1 MRMKKVVC
9 AAVMLCL
16 LSVGVYAQSVALA
29 FGDLKWLSGEK
40 TLQFEF
46 SYEDMQVGK
55 LSEAEYVEKKVT
67 EYNKKEAGRGDTW
80 KKAWESDRKERFEPK
95 FLELFDKYLSE
106 KGITSAKEGAKYVV
120 KVNTNFTEPGFN
132 VGVMRRNASV
142 DVVCTIVEIA
152 TGKKVA
158 VVKVRDASAN
168 SFWGTDF
175 DSGYRLQ
182 ESYAKAGREFA
193 KFLIKK
199 AKLK

>member
-1 MRMKKVVC
+1 MCVV
-9 AAVMLCL
+9 VVLCFM
-16 LSVGVYAQSVALA
+16 SVGGYAQSVALA
-29 FGDLKWLSGEK
+29 FGDLKWLGGEK

-55 LSEAEYVEKKVT
+55 MSEAEYVEKKVT
-67 EYNKKEAGRGDTW
+67 EYNKKEAGRGDAW
-80 KKAWESDRKERFEPK
+80 KKAWENDRKERFEPK
-95 FLELFDKYLSE
+95 FLELFDKYMSE
-106 KGITSAKEGAKYVV
+106 KGITSAAEGAKYVV

-132 VGVMRRNASV
+132 VGVVRRNASV
-142 DVVCTIVEIA
+142 DVVCTVVEIA
-152 TGKKVA
+152 TGNKVA

-182 ESYAKAGREFA
+182 ESYAKAGRELA